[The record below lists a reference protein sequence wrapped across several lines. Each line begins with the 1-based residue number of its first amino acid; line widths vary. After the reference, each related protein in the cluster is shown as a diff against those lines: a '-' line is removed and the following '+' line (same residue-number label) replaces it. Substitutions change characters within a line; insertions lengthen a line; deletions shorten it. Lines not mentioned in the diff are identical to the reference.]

1 MNTSDSLTQTPVVPL
16 LPSARVGGNLLAWL
30 RQRDFI
36 VRVLGSALCL
46 SLLLNLVQFVPLVMA
61 LKRGVAVIA
70 IDPLHNIFLT
80 EGQPLNAAPELQEDE
95 AQDATD
101 ALLARD
107 PAGFRYAKR
116 LPRLFARGTQALAQ
130 QLRLNEEADFTQRRL
145 RQTPEIAR
153 IEVRTSQWSGVD
165 VVVTGR
171 LERSGFLA
179 GQPVQEWV
187 PFTLKLTFTPNRN
200 LLQATRYP
208 LIVTQ
213 FNLTYL

>member
-80 EGQPLNAAPELQEDE
+80 EGQPLNAARELQEDV

-107 PAGFRYAKR
+107 PAGFRYAAR

-153 IEVRTSQWSGVD
+153 IAVRTS
-165 VVVTGR
+165 
-171 LERSGFLA
+171 
-179 GQPVQEWV
+179 P
-187 PFTLKLTFTPNRN
+187 
-200 LLQATRYP
+200 
-208 LIVTQ
+208 
-213 FNLTYL
+213 